1 MEPLAFSQFH
11 GSDMVEFSTRYFTS
25 HHDDPNGNAIPFNRH
40 TDPHGVLSRMSNSR
54 YFHGEDNQ
62 VLYYTLEHSGDEG
75 KTT

>member
-1 MEPLAFSQFH
+1 MEPLEFSQFH
-11 GSDMVEFSTRYFTS
+11 GSDTVEFSTRYFTS
-25 HHDDPNGNAIPFNRH
+25 RHDDPNGNAIPFNRY

-62 VLYYTLEHSGDEG
+62 VLYYTLEHNDNKR